1 METARPRACGRLG
14 LIPRILMV
22 NMDRTTIR
30 RTGVGNDNSLRSL
43 SLGELLSAQ
52 LPARDYILEPLMKQG
67 ESLMLWAATGVGKT
81 MVALSMALAA
91 AGGGQFL
98 GWKAPRPFR
107 VLYIDGEMALADLQD
122 RLRVLLGAV
131 DGLDKE
137 AASKNLRLIAR
148 SDQHPEA
155 PFPDIAAEEGQK
167 TVYARAKGCSADLVI
182 LDNFSVL
189 AGIQDENDAAAM
201 QPVLT
206 FLLRMKQAGIATILV
221 HHSGKSGEDY
231 RGSSKIAT
239 TFEAIVGLKANTG
252 AASRNATAFDLV
264 FSKFRGKRND
274 TIVETTAWLEGGS
287 DGELSWRYKESEDA
301 ALTRLVALVRS
312 CRYPTQGDLAG
323 ELGVSTGKLSGLKT
337 LCIGRGLIK
346 ADEWKRCMDAAK
358 EMANDSEQVSF
369 APLDDI
375 EDNEDF

>member
-1 METARPRACGRLG
+1 
-14 LIPRILMV
+14 
-22 NMDRTTIR
+22 
-30 RTGVGNDNSLRSL
+30 
-43 SLGELLSAQ
+43 
-52 LPARDYILEPLMKQG
+52 MKQG

-81 MVALSMALAA
+81 MVALSLALAA

-107 VLYIDGEMALADLQD
+107 VLYIDGEMALADLQE

-131 DGLDKE
+131 DGTDVA
-137 AASKNLRLIAR
+137 AASNNLQLVAR
-148 SDQHPEA
+148 SDQHAEA
-155 PFPDIAAEEGQK
+155 PFPDIATDEGQQ
-167 TVYARAKGCSADLVI
+167 TVYGLARAFHADLVI

-189 AGIQDENDAAAM
+189 AGVSDENDAAAM
-201 QPVLT
+201 QPVLS
-206 FLLRMKQAGIATILV
+206 FLLRMKQAGIATLLV

-274 TIVETTAWLEGGS
+274 TIVETTAWLEEGS
-287 DGELSWRYKESEDA
+287 DGKLSWRYKESEDA
-301 ALTRLVALVRS
+301 VLTRLVGLVKS

-323 ELGVSTGKLSGLKT
+323 ELGVSTGKLSGLKNV
-337 LCIGRGLIK
+337 CIARGFIK

-369 APLDDI
+369 APLDDAD
-375 EDNEDF
+375 DNDDF